1 MSEQIPKALK
11 LAAKLP
17 HIATFESHDS
27 LYEAADELR
36 RLHESNLE
44 RHEDLVRVSQMF
56 DKSVTELRH
65 LRESNKELLEAVTE
79 AENALA
85 DYIPTIE
92 RTGGSLNY
100 GHTVL
105 RKCRAALANA
115 FSGLAATCYASV
127 PESPIPPAIVIVPDS
142 PYGEIVLIGKGA
154 VKIKLN
160 FAISAIVASNSNAG
174 SLDNL
179 EKLIIGILAAMPAG
193 YVVGQIEKPTVLEV
207 GQSPM
212 LVADIN
218 VSTYYT
224 QTT

>member
-1 MSEQIPKALK
+1 MPAN
-11 LAAKLP
+11 A
-17 HIATFESHDS
+17 
-27 LYEAADELR
+27 
-36 RLHESNLE
+36 
-44 RHEDLVRVSQMF
+44 VS
-56 DKSVTELRH
+56 DT
-65 LRESNKELLEAVTE
+65 
-79 AENALA
+79 
-85 DYIPTIE
+85 
-92 RTGGSLNY
+92 
-100 GHTVL
+100 
-105 RKCRAALANA
+105 RAALANA
-115 FSGLAATCYASV
+115 FSALSANVYPSV
-127 PESPIPPAIVIVPDS
+127 PESPIPPAIVVVPDS
-142 PYGEIVLIGKGA
+142 PYMEVVLIGNSSIK
-154 VKIKLN
+154 VKIN